1 MCHDL
6 GWSIDGLLRSI
17 VLNRQTPGAQQDM
30 ELLKKFVMSFE
41 TKKPKH
47 DGKVVYEA
55 LTIIYKSALEALSH
69 TNQDQDQP
77 DPAWS
82 RLPVPASD
90 VQFSPPTFGNHS
102 DNSFFY

>member
-1 MCHDL
+1 M
-6 GWSIDGLLRSI
+6 LLSI

-30 ELLKKFVMSFE
+30 ELLKKFVTSFE
-41 TKKPKH
+41 ANKPQH

-90 VQFSPPTFGNHS
+90 LELNPPNFDDHS
-102 DNSFFY
+102 DNTCIY